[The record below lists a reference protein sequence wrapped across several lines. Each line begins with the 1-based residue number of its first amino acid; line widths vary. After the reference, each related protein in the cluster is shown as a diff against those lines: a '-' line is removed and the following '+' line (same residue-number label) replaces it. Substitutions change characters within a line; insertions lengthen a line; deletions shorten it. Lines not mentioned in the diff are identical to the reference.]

1 MSVMP
6 PAVVRESTTSIF
18 APSTCC
24 AAVFATV
31 CVTDASLM
39 TVITRIE
46 RNPSATSAR

>member
-1 MSVMP
+1 MRVIP
-6 PAVVRESTTSIF
+6 PAVVRESTTSIV
-18 APSTCC
+18 APPTCC

-46 RNPSATSAR
+46 RNPSFTRLW